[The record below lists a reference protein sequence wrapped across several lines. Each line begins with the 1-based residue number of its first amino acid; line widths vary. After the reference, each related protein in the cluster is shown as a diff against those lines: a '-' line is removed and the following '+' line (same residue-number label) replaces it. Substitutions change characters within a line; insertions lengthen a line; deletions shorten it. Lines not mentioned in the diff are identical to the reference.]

1 MRYIM
6 VQAPP
11 QPVTFETFSQWLPT
25 SSEYRYELHHG
36 VIVQMPKPR
45 GKHSEIAGFLNGKFF
60 TEIERKQLPYTIPRE
75 CIVRSLGSES
85 GYEPDVIVLDRTQLL
100 EEPLWER
107 ESAITFGQSVKLIIE
122 VVSTNWQ
129 DDYLHKLADYQ
140 ALGIS
145 EYWIVDYAALGG
157 RLYIGDPKQ
166 PTVSIYTLMPD
177 GEYDVQKF
185 QGHQLIISSI
195 FPELEL
201 SANQVLGQ

>member
-1 MRYIM
+1 M

-11 QPVTFETFSQWLPT
+11 QPVTFETFAQWLPT
-25 SSEYRYELHHG
+25 SSEYRYELHRG

-60 TEIERKQLPYTIPRE
+60 TEIERQHLPYIIPRE

-85 GYEPDVIVLDRTQLL
+85 GYEPDVIVLDRNQLT

-107 ESAITFGQSVKLIIE
+107 ESVITLGQSVKLVIE

-129 DDYLHKLADYQ
+129 DDYLHKFADYQ
-140 ALGIS
+140 ALGIA

-166 PTVSIYTLMPD
+166 PTVSIYTLMLD

-185 QGHQLIISSI
+185 QGNQPIISNI

-201 SANQVLGQ
+201 GANQVLG